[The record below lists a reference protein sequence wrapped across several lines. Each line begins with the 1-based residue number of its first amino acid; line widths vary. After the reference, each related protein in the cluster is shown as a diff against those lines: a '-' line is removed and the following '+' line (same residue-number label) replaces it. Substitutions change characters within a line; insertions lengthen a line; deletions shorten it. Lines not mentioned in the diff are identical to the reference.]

1 MACDVTPIED
11 PNDILVIGRITGPY
25 GVRGWVHLQSFTSP
39 AQNLAQYSPW
49 YWQQNKQWSVFAPSQ
64 IRNHRGGL
72 VALVEGYNDRDQVR
86 QLNGILIGVARTVLP
101 KLDVDEYYWRDLIGC
116 RVICAGDEIGTV
128 RQLLETGAN
137 DVLMIKPTLAP
148 AEAQAADST
157 DILIP
162 FVAAYVLMVNLD
174 DKVIHVDWQVDW

>member
-1 MACDVTPIED
+1 M
-11 PNDILVIGRITGPY
+11 
-25 GVRGWVHLQSFTSP
+25 HLQSFTSP

-49 YWQQNKQWSVFAPSQ
+49 YWQQNKQWSVFTPSQ

-72 VALVEGYNDRDQVR
+72 VVLVEGYNDRDQVR

-101 KLDVDEYYWRDLIGC
+101 RLDADEYYWRDLIGC
-116 RVICAGDEIGTV
+116 RVICAGDELGTV

-137 DVLMIKPTLAP
+137 DVLIIKPSSAH
-148 AEAQAADST
+148 AEARAEAHAADST

-162 FVAAYVLMVNLD
+162 FVAAYVSLVNLE